1 MGFFITFEKFL
12 NQNKQMKKSKI
23 LILFGALLLSVS
35 SFSQDNSDIKSKAKL
50 KFLVG
55 GALEFGGESVAE
67 VFFTDGSEQSLNAGQ
82 GGTIF
87 AGGELFFNENQNFS
101 LRGTVGFKYLTTKA
115 TNYNITLTRF
125 PIEMSANFYTKNN
138 LRFGLGLSSHQGIK
152 FSSDGLAGDENFTGG
167 FGPKFEIAWK
177 WIGISYTIMNYKD
190 SMNNS
195 YGANAFGITLSSSNL
210 F

>member
-1 MGFFITFEKFL
+1 
-12 NQNKQMKKSKI
+12 MKKNQL
-23 LILFGALLLSVS
+23 LILFSFLIFSIN
-35 SFSQDNSDIKSKAKL
+35 SFSQEETNVKSSTKL
-50 KFLVG
+50 KFLLG

-67 VFFTDGSEQSLNAGQ
+67 IFFEDGSEQSLNAGQ

-87 AGGELFFNENQNFS
+87 AGGELFFNENQMFS

-125 PIEMSANFYTKNN
+125 PIELSANFYTKSNI
-138 LRFGLGLSSHQGIK
+138 RFGAGLSSHQAIR
-152 FSSDGLAGDENFTGG
+152 FNTDGLGGNESFSGG
-167 FGPKFEIAWK
+167 FGPKFEVAWK
-177 WIGISYTIMNYKD
+177 WIGLSYTIMNYKD

-195 YGANAFGITLSSSNL
+195 YNANAFGITISSSDL